1 MNTKYKTVKKNNLE
15 ALKKVRAGNSILLN
29 KKIENLKSSV
39 RPYLA
44 SQKGGLKNTIISSSA
59 CSATEGLGQQA
70 TTGIFSNLIAKNKLE
85 NLNSKTNANS
95 NLYENALNFS
105 DLLTGG
111 ESPSN
116 FNGELQNSL
125 YKYAANPKEERSG
138 IFMSLNSIK
147 HYFNYLS
154 KALANINTAKG
165 KGKLS
170 NNLIEVNSYKI
181 RHYLNL
187 LTKFDYKLSN
197 SYYDYFQFKKSNKNL
212 FTMEKAAEMLKTVFL
227 SNGCLIS
234 KPIFNVVHIHQPA
247 FDSATLDMEQKNESN
262 LTDSNKTNSEPQ
274 VKAKI
279 IIHLF
284 YYVKTSVLYNI
295 AYSSSEFK
303 STSADNR
310 AGAALALNIKGA
322 VLPNVSAG
330 NKDRFITT
338 IYNKKF
344 AYLSDYLTKLFNTE
358 VELELVRLYKPYQ
371 DSNILAQ
378 HLNSQSYR
386 NRFTRLTSN
395 LFRRMKIYN
404 TNNLQPSGV
413 SSLNMGNSS
422 ISKESASYPS
432 GISGLNIRLAGR
444 AFNERIIPRLTVKEV
459 QRGNFK
465 KLNSKLIEKSM
476 FTDKTRKGAFN
487 FTVTLNHVFR

>member
-1 MNTKYKTVKKNNLE
+1 MNTKYKTVNKNNLE
-15 ALKKVRAGNSILLN
+15 ALKKIRARKPIFLN

-44 SQKGGLKNTIISSSA
+44 SQKGGLNNTIVSSSA
-59 CSATEGLGQQA
+59 LGQLA
-70 TTGIFSNLIAKNKLE
+70 TTGIFSNFIAINKLE
-85 NLNSKTNANS
+85 SLESKTSVNS
-95 NLYENALNFS
+95 NLYKNVLKFS
-105 DLLTGG
+105 DLLIGSASAGG

-116 FNGELQNSL
+116 FKGEGQSYVCN
-125 YKYAANPKEERSG
+125 YAPNPKEERSG

-154 KALANINTAKG
+154 KAITNINTAKG

-170 NNLIEVNSYKI
+170 NKLIEVNSYKI

-212 FTMEKAAEMLKTVFL
+212 FTMEKAAEMLKTAFL
-227 SNGCLIS
+227 SIGCLIS
-234 KPIFNVVHIHQPA
+234 KPIFNVVYIHQPA
-247 FDSATLDMEQKNESN
+247 FDSATLDMEQTNESN
-262 LTDSNKTNSEPQ
+262 LTDSKKTKSEPA
-274 VKAKI
+274 VKTKI

-284 YYVKTSVLYNI
+284 YYVKTSVLYNM
-295 AYSSSEFK
+295 AFANSEFQ
-303 STSADNR
+303 STSADN
-310 AGAALALNIKGA
+310 LSLKLKGP
-322 VLPNVSAG
+322 VLPNVSAK

-338 IYNKKF
+338 IYNKNF

-386 NRFTRLTSN
+386 NRFTKLTYN
-395 LFRRMKIYN
+395 LFRSMKIYN
-404 TNNLQPSGV
+404 RSHLQPSGALGL
-413 SSLNMGNSS
+413 SMGIPS